1 MLKAMKARHVGGCCP
16 LGDDLAF
23 KFAFGLTAQE
33 AQDLSHE
40 LTQMRNSPRGLS
52 AVGVR
57 LLRAIEARRLSERFN
72 RTPGRE
78 TPICA

>member
-1 MLKAMKARHVGGCCP
+1 MLKANKARHIGGGCP

-23 KFAFGLTAQE
+23 KFAFGLTAKE
-33 AQDLSHE
+33 AQDLSDD

-52 AVGVR
+52 AVGVG

-72 RTPGRE
+72 STPGRE
-78 TPICA
+78 AQICA